1 MMNEPLAY
9 RMRPLKLDDVIGQ
22 KHLVGPGMILR
33 RCVEEKRLFSLF
45 CLASP

>member
-33 RCVEEKRLFSLF
+33 RCVEEKRLFSQ
-45 CLASP
+45 CH

>member
-22 KHLVGPGMILR
+22 KHLGRSGDDPAAL
-33 RCVEEKRLFSLF
+33 C
-45 CLASP
+45 